1 MVYRRVVQMFNPKI
15 QLPMTLNFPQPPTL
29 ETQIHEEE
37 VRYNEAFRMN
47 AEFHVLK
54 TIQQKIKRLKAEL
67 NDQEMQFANNESFVI
82 AN

>member
-1 MVYRRVVQMFNPKI
+1 
-15 QLPMTLNFPQPPTL
+15 MTLNLPQPATI
-29 ETQIHEEE
+29 EAEIHEEE

-67 NDQEMQFANNESFVI
+67 NEQKLQFKSDESFLT

>member
-1 MVYRRVVQMFNPKI
+1 MFNPKI
-15 QLPMTLNFPQPPTL
+15 QLPMTLNFPQPMTL
-29 ETQIHEEE
+29 EAQIHEEE

-47 AEFHVLK
+47 AEFQVLK

-67 NDQEMQFANNESFVI
+67 NEQKMQFSNNQSFVT